1 MDGGADFPGD
11 SDEVE
16 LVTFL
21 AHEEDESEEP
31 VSPAENDPALTTVKD
46 NGIYHYNDAI
56 DCIGFGIFHVI
67 QTICVGIALSSDA
80 IEVLVISLAL
90 PQLSHDLN
98 STDVQNA
105 WLSSVIF
112 MGMLL
117 GDYGWGTL
125 SDIIGRRSTMIM
137 SLAINGVA
145 GFLSALA
152 PNYGLFLTLRFIGGI
167 GIGGS
172 LAIIITYMSEFIS
185 AKWRGKYLGTLSTF
199 WTFGKILVGG
209 IAYFILPL
217 GCRITINLGSMELHS
232 WNVFLII
239 ASIPALLG
247 AGFFAV
253 LPESPLH
260 LLRAHKNKKA
270 IGVLHKMWRWNHL
283 CCKKKQPFPINQVI
297 LPAKTYLIATPSRFK
312 GLPVIRWFP
321 VKLQDFLW
329 RPLPLFQKKYLRRT
343 LLQLVIAFLLSM
355 AAYGLTLWYPTYINN
370 LEHECETDF
379 VNEIGSD
386 PNICHDGSHLENLVI
401 NNSVWHEKH
410 LKNAIFDHVKFQ
422 NTKFAHC
429 SFEDCSFLNCTFQ
442 SVNFTT
448 SSFTNTCFKYSYSTD
463 FYYDSTTFVNS
474 YVNGSMISG
483 SGQSNV
489 PCCLHDTCERSC
501 YDDANVDYNKVYLE
515 LFYVALAT
523 VPGCFVS
530 AIMVDLVRRSY
541 WLAFLFLL
549 SAGSCIMLFFFKTP
563 DLAIVALVVFNFVSI
578 GTWNTSSLISKEVYP
593 TELR

>member
-1 MDGGADFPGD
+1 MDGGADIPGD

-21 AHEEDESEEP
+21 PHEEDESEEP
-31 VSPAENDPALTTVKD
+31 VSPAENDSALAGKD

-56 DCIGFGIFHVI
+56 HCIGFGLFHVI

-98 STDVQNA
+98 SSDVQNA

-152 PNYGLFLTLRFIGGI
+152 PNYGLFVTLRFIGGI

-185 AKWRGKYLGTLSTF
+185 AKWRGKYLGMLSTF

-217 GCRITINLGSMELHS
+217 GCKITVNLGSMELHS

-239 ASIPALLG
+239 ASVPALLG
-247 AGFFAV
+247 AVFFAV

-260 LLRAHKNKKA
+260 LLRAHKNQKA
-270 IGVLHKMWRWNHL
+270 IGVLRKMWKWNHL
-283 CCKKKQPFPINQVI
+283 LCKKKQPFPIKQVT
-297 LPAKTYLIATPSRFK
+297 LPAKTYLIATPSRFTE
-312 GLPVIRWFP
+312 LPVIRWFP

-329 RPLPLFQKKYLRRT
+329 RPLPLFQMKYLRRT

-370 LEHECETDF
+370 LEHKCETDF
-379 VNEIGSD
+379 VNEIDSD
-386 PNICHDGSHLENLVI
+386 PNICHDGSRLEYLVV
-401 NNSVWHEKH
+401 NNTVWYGKD
-410 LKNAIFDHVKFQ
+410 LKNAVFNHVVFQ
-422 NTKFAHC
+422 NTNFTHC
-429 SFEDCSFLNCTFQ
+429 KFEDCVFSNCSFR
-442 SVNFTT
+442 SVNLST
-448 SSFTNTCFKYSYSTD
+448 SLFTNTCFKNSYSTHW
-463 FYYDSTTFVNS
+463 FSGNTTFVNS
-474 YVNGSMISG
+474 YIDESKISG
-483 SGQSNV
+483 SGQSNQ

-523 VPGCFVS
+523 VPGCLVS
-530 AIMVDLVRRSY
+530 AIMVDIVRRSY

-549 SAGSCIMLFFFKTP
+549 SAGSCVLLFFFKTP
-563 DLAIVALVVFNFVSI
+563 NLAVVALVIYNFVSV
-578 GTWNTSSLISKEVYP
+578 GAWNTSSLISKEVYP